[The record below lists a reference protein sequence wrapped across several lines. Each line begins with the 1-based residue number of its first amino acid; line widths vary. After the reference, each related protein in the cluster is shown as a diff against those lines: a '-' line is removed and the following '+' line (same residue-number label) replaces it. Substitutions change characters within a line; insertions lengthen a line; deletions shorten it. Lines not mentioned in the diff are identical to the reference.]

1 MKGPFLSLVSFP
13 VFLLPAV
20 LAVAVFLTYVLSRKI
35 FFDRY
40 KKRQQGGEEKSE
52 VGFVVDTFQDLVSKL
67 KENERE
73 LKELRAKAEKRADL
87 IENLSKNILESVP
100 SGVIS
105 FNEAL
110 EITMVNSAAERIMG
124 FKREETI
131 GRKHNEVLKGD
142 IARLIE
148 KNETVSRQ
156 ELAFYP
162 GIQKGAG
169 MAEGTQSRENMGG
182 GRRLW
187 VGFSVTPLRDAAGAR
202 IGLILVFTDLTQLKA
217 LERQA
222 ELRRRLSSL
231 GEMSA
236 GLAHEL
242 RNPMAVISGYSKMLS
257 KIPAGQASEGQ
268 EPAGQEPAGQVAV
281 RGHSD
286 VQPAGQV
293 FPSEGAGK
301 EKEKNS
307 EMQRQAA
314 LAIEK
319 EVAAMNSII
328 NGFLSFANPG
338 TPAFETLDRQRLAGI
353 LKTCLDAALAGVAA
367 VRASLSVCEEGFFT
381 IKADEI
387 LLKQTFMNLI
397 QNAVQAMAPEGGRLD
412 IGVRKKE
419 NEVLISVAD
428 TGPGIPEQMRQKVF
442 LPFYTNKEGGMGLGL
457 AIVHSIIQSHFG
469 SIEVES
475 TGQGTTFL
483 IKLPVSE

>member
-1 MKGPFLSLVSFP
+1 MKTPFLYLVSFP
-13 VFLLPAV
+13 VFILLIV
-20 LAVAVFLTYVLSRKI
+20 LAVSVTLIYILARKS
-35 FFDRY
+35 FSARG
-40 KKRQQGGEEKSE
+40 KKQAGKGKSE
-52 VGFVVDTFQDLVSKL
+52 VGFVVDTFQNLVSKL

-73 LKELRAKAEKRADL
+73 LQELRAKAEKRADL

-124 FKREETI
+124 FKREEAV
-131 GRKHNEVLKGD
+131 GRKHNEVLKGE

-148 KNETVSRQ
+148 KNETVCRQ
-156 ELAFYP
+156 ELAFYS
-162 GIQKGAG
+162 GLQKRAGSEAGAK
-169 MAEGTQSRENMGG
+169 
-182 GRRLW
+182 GRRLLA
-187 VGFSVTPLRDAAGAR
+187 GFSVTPLRDAAGAR
-202 IGLILVFTDLTQLKA
+202 IGLILVFTDLTELKA

-257 KIPAGQASEGQ
+257 KM
-268 EPAGQEPAGQVAV
+268 PAGQVP
-281 RGHSD
+281 
-286 VQPAGQV
+286 PAQ
-293 FPSEGAGK
+293 
-301 EKEKNS
+301 EKTAEIQ
-307 EMQRQAA
+307 MQRQAA
-314 LAIEK
+314 HAIEK

-338 TPAFETLDRQRLAGI
+338 APAFETVDRQGLAGV
-353 LKTCLDAALAGVAA
+353 LKTCLDAALAGVASIS
-367 VRASLSVCEEGFFT
+367 ASLSMCQEDFT

-387 LLKQTFMNLI
+387 LLKQAFMNLI

-412 IGVRKKE
+412 VEVRKKE
-419 NEVLISVAD
+419 NEILISVAD

-442 LPFYTNKEGGMGLGL
+442 LPFYTNKEGGTGLGL
-457 AIVHSIIQSHFG
+457 AVVHSIIQSHFG

-475 TGQGTTFL
+475 TDRETTFL
-483 IKLPVSE
+483 VKLPVSGKKRLTP

>member
-268 EPAGQEPAGQVAV
+268 TPAGQVAV

-293 FPSEGAGK
+293 VPAPDGAGK
-301 EKEKNS
+301 EKIS

-412 IGVRKKE
+412 IDVCRKE

-442 LPFYTNKEGGMGLGL
+442 LPFYTSKEGGMGLGL

-475 TGQGTTFL
+475 SGEGATFL